1 MRFCNG
7 VHQGPGPFIDRCGRR
22 RLHVNIFD
30 KSAQQFT
37 LPSTHFDPPT
47 KVVENLSSP
56 VEAELQFNYEPSPFA
71 FWITRRSDP
80 GSTPIFDT
88 RLTSLPSTPIPAF
101 RGRTSDPS
109 LVFDGFPF
117 VFEDRYLQ
125 VRTAARCDYA
135 QPVVGVHH
143 LIAHVEPSFQ
153 YQHLWIGRSRGL
165 QWLPPGRAKWYNTD
179 NVEQRRTRPS
189 RREHVRSPD
198 CQNVIMSPGA
208 HLAYCCPAVVTARIP
223 STSNIAGSHP
233 QTVSSPTAS
242 SSPGPYYLLN
252 RLRTPPVL
260 SLTVTTRSRP

>member
-7 VHQGPGPFIDRCGRR
+7 VHQSLDRCGRRR

-37 LPSTHFDPPT
+37 LPSAHLDPP

-80 GSTPIFDT
+80 GSTPVFDT

-125 VRTAARCDYA
+125 VRTTARCD
-135 QPVVGVHH
+135 Q
-143 LIAHVEPSFQ
+143 LSTRCSPSDSSRRAF
-153 YQHLWIGRSRGL
+153 LWILTSMD
-165 QWLPPGRAKWYNTD
+165 WAKSWPR
-179 NVEQRRTRPS
+179 VAS
-189 RREHVRSPD
+189 
-198 CQNVIMSPGA
+198 
-208 HLAYCCPAVVTARIP
+208 
-223 STSNIAGSHP
+223 AG
-233 QTVSSPTAS
+233 TC
-242 SSPGPYYLLN
+242 
-252 RLRTPPVL
+252 
-260 SLTVTTRSRP
+260 